1 MKVLVTGGTSLLG
14 RHVVSLLADRGDSV
28 TVLQRRPSELGVREV
43 LGDITDRQIVQSAVD
58 RHDAVIHLAARVG
71 VVGTPAE
78 FDATNVEGTRAVL
91 AAMENA
97 GVPRLVYV
105 SSPSVAHTGHPLV
118 GAVATPADPV
128 GARGEYSR
136 SKARAELL
144 VLASELPEAVAIR
157 PHLVWGPGD
166 QQLVGRIVERGRT
179 GRLALVGRGL
189 ALIDTTYIDNAA
201 DAIVAA
207 LDRADQVAGRPLVV
221 SNGEPRTV
229 AEMVQRI
236 LNAAGVDSSALR
248 EIPRAVAEV
257 GGSVTEAAWRTTGRL
272 DEPPATRFLAE
283 QLGTAHWFDQRHT
296 RELLNW
302 SPRVTLDEG
311 FERLRASFSTN

>member
-14 RHVVSLLADRGDSV
+14 AQVATLLAERGDSV
-28 TVLQRRPSELGVREV
+28 TVFQRSASGLPLRELRGE
-43 LGDITDRQIVQSAVD
+43 ITDVDAVRD
-58 RHDAVIHLAARVG
+58 AVAGHDAVVHLAARVG
-71 VVGTPAE
+71 VVGTADE
-78 FDATNVEGTRAVL
+78 FAATNVEGTRVVL
-91 AAMENA
+91 EAMA
-97 GVPRLVYV
+97 RSGVPRLVFV
-105 SSPSVAHTGHPLV
+105 SSPSVAHTGHALV
-118 GAVATPADPV
+118 GVGATPADPV
-128 GARGEYSR
+128 GARGDYSR
-136 SKARAELL
+136 TKAAAELL
-144 VLASELPEAVAIR
+144 VLNSDLPEAVAIR

-166 QQLVGRIVERGRT
+166 RQLVGRIVERGRS

-189 ALIDTTYIDNAA
+189 ALIDTTYLDNAA
-201 DAIVAA
+201 EALVAA
-207 LDRADQVAGRPLVV
+207 LDHADRCAGQALVV